1 MRRVHPIRMAERGDS
16 SDEEATIAE
25 DVVVTK
31 YQMAADMANRVIKAV
46 AAACVEGAVVVDLC
60 ELGDQMIVEETKKV
74 FKKEKE
80 MKKGIA
86 FPTCVSVNNCICN
99 FSPLRTDPPVKL
111 EKEDVVKIDLGVHI
125 DGFSAIVGTTL
136 AVGCTKDNPLTG
148 RKADV
153 IKAAYLASEIAHR
166 MLRPGGESFLL
177 SDTIQKVATSF
188 NCSSVEGILS
198 YCLKRNRFDEEKTI
212 MLNPSDA
219 LRKELKKCDFELY
232 EAYCMDVIISTGEGK
247 PKHQDAR
254 TTVFKR
260 TNEIYNLKMKAS
272 RVFFSEVTSKFDV
285 MPFTLR
291 AFGEESKA
299 KMGVVE
305 CVTHK
310 LLDPFD
316 VLYDKEGEFVAQ
328 FKFTVLL
335 MPNGPLRIT
344 SGPFDSDTIKSSL
357 ELEDPELKALLTSS
371 TKKAKKKK
379 KAKSTETGST
389 AVVKENGAA
398 DDTKK

>member
-1 MRRVHPIRMAERGDS
+1 MAEKGDES
-16 SDEEATIAE
+16 SEEEATISE

-31 YQMAADMANRVIKAV
+31 YQMAAEIANRVIKAV
-46 AAACVEGAVVVDLC
+46 ASACLDGAVVLDLC
-60 ELGDQMIVEETKKV
+60 EIGDKMILEETQKV

-99 FSPLRTDPPVKL
+99 FSPLRSDPPVKL
-111 EKEDVVKIDLGVHI
+111 KTEDVVKIDLGVHI
-125 DGFSAIVGTTL
+125 DGYCAIVGSTIV
-136 AVGCTKDNPLTG
+136 VGCTKDNPVTG
-148 RKADV
+148 KKADV
-153 IKAAYLASEIAHR
+153 IQAAYIASEIAHR
-166 MLRPGGESFLL
+166 MLKPGGENFLL
-177 SDTIQKVATSF
+177 SDTIQKAAVQFKCT
-188 NCSSVEGILS
+188 SVEGIVS
-198 YCLKRNRFDEEKTI
+198 YCMKRNRFDEEKTI
-212 MLNPSDA
+212 MLNPSDI
-219 LRKELKKCDFELY
+219 LRKELKKCEFELY
-232 EAYCMDVIISTGEGK
+232 EAYCMDVIVSTGEGK

-260 TNEIYNLKMKAS
+260 TDEVYNLKMKAS
-272 RVFFSEVTSKFDV
+272 RAFYSEVTSKFDV

-291 AFGEESKA
+291 AFDEEGKA
-299 KMGVVE
+299 RMGVVE

-344 SGPFDSDTIKSSL
+344 SGPFDPDTVKSSVQ
-357 ELEDPELKALLTSS
+357 LEDPELKALLSSS

-379 KAKSTETGST
+379 KAKASETP
-389 AVVKENGAA
+389 KENGAA
-398 DDTKK
+398 EDTKK